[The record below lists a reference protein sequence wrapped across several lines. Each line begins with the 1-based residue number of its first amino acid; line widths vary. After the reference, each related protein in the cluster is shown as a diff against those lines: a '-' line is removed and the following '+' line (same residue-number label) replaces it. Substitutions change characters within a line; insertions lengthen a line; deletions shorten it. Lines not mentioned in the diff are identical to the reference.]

1 MRITTNMMRQTYQTS
16 LNNTMNSLDLA
27 RRQSETGRAFSQSY
41 MDPSAASKA
50 VTLENR
56 YARNND
62 YIEAV
67 EDTMKWQD
75 VQENVLMQINDMA
88 KEVDKNY
95 SMEALND
102 TNGEGRSTYANIFRE
117 LQQSMIQSLNTKYGN
132 AYVMAGADAES
143 APFELLADGT
153 VTYRDIDVSSADAGD
168 MATLTG
174 MEAETAYVD
183 FGFGLEFDATGAI
196 VPSSAF
202 DSALPG
208 ISVIGHGVDAD
219 GDPQNMIALLGEMA
233 NVLDQEPFDS
243 EGYERLWTKFG
254 DGADKIVTELAK
266 IGTKSTL
273 MDSTL
278 SRLETEN
285 DNIIE
290 QFDGAVNIEQS
301 EAILNF
307 TYQNYVYNMS
317 LRIGTQ
323 ILTPSLLDFLQ

>member
-27 RRQSETGRAFSQSY
+27 RRQAETGRAFSQSY
-41 MDPSAASKA
+41 MDPSAAAKA

-67 EDTMKWQD
+67 EDTMQWQN
-75 VQENVLMQINDMA
+75 VQENVLMQISDIA

-102 TNGEGRSTYANIFRE
+102 TNGEGRTTYANIFRQ
-117 LQQSMIQSLNTKYGN
+117 LQQSMVQTLNTKYGN
-132 AYVMAGADAES
+132 AYVMAGSDANE
-143 APFELLADGT
+143 APFELLDDGT
-153 VTYRDIDVSSADAGD
+153 VTYRGVDVSSTAAADQ
-168 MATLTG
+168 ATLAG
-174 MEAETAYVD
+174 MEVETAYVD
-183 FGFGLEFDATGAI
+183 FGFGLEFDATGQI

-208 ISVIGHGVDAD
+208 ISIVGYGVDAE
-219 GDPQNMIALLGEMA
+219 GDPQNMIAMLGEMA
-233 NVLDQEPFDS
+233 DVLTAEPFDS

-254 DGADKIVTELAK
+254 DASDTVVTELAK

-278 SRLETEN
+278 ARLETEN

-290 QFDGAVNIEQS
+290 QFDSAVNIEQS

-317 LRIGTQ
+317 LRVGTQ